1 MSIFLSMSRNQ
12 NHPLDFLFKRTT
24 HEIPL
29 NRSMK
34 VLGYAGSTLI
44 QLFFCASP
52 NIKMMG
58 IDVLLHGANR
68 RVKKCKTQLS
78 TATDARRTCSLKK
91 NFGFS
96 GALDLAVCFCD
107 HATCPNHCSLSFLK
121 GHEST
126 QRVSVGF
133 RRALVMRLGRN
144 MF

>member
-1 MSIFLSMSRNQ
+1 MSRNQ
-12 NHPLDFLFKRTT
+12 NHPHDIFVQTNNTRNIF
-24 HEIPL
+24 L

-78 TATDARRTCSLKK
+78 TATDARCTCSLKK
-91 NFGFS
+91 NFGFQVRS
-96 GALDLAVCFCD
+96 IWQSAFVTTP
-107 HATCPNHCSLSFLK
+107 HAPIIVLFFFERT
-121 GHEST
+121 
-126 QRVSVGF
+126 
-133 RRALVMRLGRN
+133 
-144 MF
+144 

>member
-1 MSIFLSMSRNQ
+1 MSIFRLMSRNQ
-12 NHPLDFLFKRTT
+12 NHPHDFLFERII
-24 HEIPL
+24 HEIPI

-44 QLFFCASP
+44 QLFFCAIP

-78 TATDARRTCSLKK
+78 TTTDARCTCSLKK

-107 HATCPNHCSLSFLK
+107 HATCPNHCSFFLK
-121 GHEST
+121 GREST